1 MDLGPSTSQ
10 QTIMNYKFWPALIAS
25 TVAACFLLCATL
37 SQASTTL
44 LGPSLYRITEGVA
57 FTLGNNGSSAFTFN
71 WTDPGTSG
79 ASRSN
84 IADPTLVLTL
94 GQTYTFQRVSAAH
107 PFIIMSDA
115 AAAFIDTQNGNG
127 NFFRTTTDSTLIN
140 STILNPAVDYT
151 ANPGVPV
158 GNVISWTPSTEGNY
172 WYTCQVASHTAMAGG
187 FNVVPEPSVLGLVA
201 VGLTFVALRRRFVS
215 WAKKR

>member
-1 MDLGPSTSQ
+1 
-10 QTIMNYKFWPALIAS
+10 MNCKFWPSLNTS
-25 TVAACFLLCATL
+25 TVGACFLLLATL

-57 FTLGNNGSSAFTFN
+57 FTLGNNGASAFTFN
-71 WTDPGTSG
+71 WTDPGASG
-79 ASRSN
+79 ASWSN
-84 IADPTLVLTL
+84 VADPTLVLTL
-94 GQTYTFQRVSAAH
+94 GQTYSFQRISSGH

-140 STILNPAVDYT
+140 STILSPAVDYT

-187 FNVVPEPSVLGLVA
+187 FNVVPEPSVPGLVA
-201 VGLTFVALRRRFVS
+201 VGLTFVALSRRLFRGRKS
-215 WAKKR
+215 ADPDLLRDDRL